1 MSTSRGTL
9 PKQSQSNRAIVVL
22 GGGRGLAAVLRALR
36 DADYD
41 LTVIVSIA
49 YAEEQAA
56 GPEQRMTAETVED
69 LRRSLET
76 LTGEEDPLLR
86 AIRRPLS
93 IERLGRQPLGNLVL
107 ASVASAFGDYGA
119 ASVWLGEQLGIAGAV
134 LPATTQPLPRQI
146 ETAEEASTSGRAGAG
161 QVRRLSFAGD
171 AVTPEPALTAI
182 ARAQWVLV
190 APGPLYES
198 VLSTAAVPDVAAS
211 LARTRARVLWIANLQ
226 AGSGESADMTA
237 IDHLRVLTLH
247 GVRVDGV
254 LHDPSA
260 PLRFDVSELEG
271 EGVES
276 IARPLRAD
284 GESGGHDPERLRAA
298 LEELIG
304 SSATAIP
311 PGRVSRR

>member
-9 PKQSQSNRAIVVL
+9 PKQSPSNRAIVVL
-22 GGGRGLAAVLRALR
+22 GGGRGLAAVLRAIR
-36 DADYD
+36 DADFD

-56 GPEQRMTAETVED
+56 RPEQRLTAETVED

-146 ETAEEASTSGRAGAG
+146 ETAERSTSGRAGTG
-161 QVRRLSFAGD
+161 QVRRLRFAGD

-190 APGPLYES
+190 APGSLYES

-211 LARTRARVLWIANLQ
+211 LARTRARVVWIANLE
-226 AGSGESADMTA
+226 AGTGESAHMTA
-237 IDHLRVLTLH
+237 IEHVRVLRLH
-247 GVRVDGV
+247 GVRVDAV

-260 PLRFDVSELEG
+260 PLRFDASELEG

-276 IARPLRAD
+276 LARSLRAD
-284 GESGGHDPERLRAA
+284 GESSAYDPERLRAA
-298 LEELIG
+298 LEEVIG
-304 SSATAIP
+304 SGASAIRR
-311 PGRVSRR
+311 GRVTRR

>member
-1 MSTSRGTL
+1 M
-9 PKQSQSNRAIVVL
+9 
-22 GGGRGLAAVLRALR
+22 LRALR
-36 DADYD
+36 EADFD
-41 LTVIVSIA
+41 LTVVVSIA

-56 GPEQRMTAETVED
+56 GPQQRMTAETVED

-146 ETAEEASTSGRAGAG
+146 ETADEASTSDPSGAGA
-161 QVRRLSFAGD
+161 VRRLRFAGE
-171 AVTPEPALTAI
+171 VLTPEPAITAVE
-182 ARAQWVLV
+182 RAQWVLL
-190 APGPLYES
+190 APGSLYES
-198 VLSTAAVPDVAAS
+198 VLSTAAVPDLAAA
-211 LARTRARVLWIANLQ
+211 LARTRARVLWIANLE
-226 AGSGESADMTA
+226 AGVGEAANMTA
-237 IDHLRVLTLH
+237 IDHLRVLTAH
-247 GVRVDGV
+247 GVRVDAV

-260 PLRFDVSELEG
+260 PLRFDASELEG
-271 EGVES
+271 EGVDS
-276 IARPLRAD
+276 IARPLRAG
-284 GESGGHDPERLRAA
+284 GENAGHDPEKLRAA

-304 SSATAIP
+304 SRASTIAG
-311 PGRVSRR
+311 GRVSRR